1 MVTSLPSFIGVSNMG
16 NGHSV
21 VLSRSGSTLRVF
33 QGSPSFCAEQYT
45 PFTVN
50 PGDALVTTHRVATWI
65 ADEYNR
71 VGMLG
76 ASVGTRGCL
85 HWSVVPVEG

>member
-1 MVTSLPSFIGVSNMG
+1 MG
-16 NGHSV
+16 NSHVV
-21 VLSRSGSTLRVF
+21 VLSRSGSTLQVF
-33 QGSPSFCAEQYT
+33 QGSTSYYAEQYT
-45 PFTVN
+45 PFTAN
-50 PGDALVTTHRVATWI
+50 LGDALVTTHQVARWI